1 MGIKSVLMDEVKMLL
16 AEKRTSL
23 SVLRTGLAL
32 FSIPISVLTI
42 LTAASQYYEVADVIY
57 LFIFLVTLCIA
68 LLILGSYLIFRAIRT
83 IRRIDFKIKEIKTN
97 L

>member
-1 MGIKSVLMDEVKMLL
+1 MLL

-32 FSIPISVLTI
+32 FSIPISVLTV
-42 LTAASQYYEVADVIY
+42 LTATSQYYEVADVIY
-57 LFIFLVTLCIA
+57 LFVFLVIVCIA

-83 IRRIDFKIKEIKTN
+83 IRRIDFKIKELKKN
-97 L
+97 F

>member
-1 MGIKSVLMDEVKMLL
+1 MLL

>member
-1 MGIKSVLMDEVKMLL
+1 MESKSTLMDEAKMLL

-32 FSIPISVLTI
+32 FSIPISVLTV
-42 LTAASQYYEVADVIY
+42 LTATSQYYEVADVIY
-57 LFIFLVTLCIA
+57 LFVFLVIVCIA
-68 LLILGSYLIFRAIRT
+68 LLILGSYLIFRSIRT
-83 IRRIDFKIKEIKTN
+83 IRRIDFKIKELKKN